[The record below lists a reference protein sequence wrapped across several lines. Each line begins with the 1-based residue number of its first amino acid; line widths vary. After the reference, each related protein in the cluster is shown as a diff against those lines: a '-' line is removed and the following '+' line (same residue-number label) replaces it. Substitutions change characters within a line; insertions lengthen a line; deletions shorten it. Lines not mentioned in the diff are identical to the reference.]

1 MSPEIPL
8 DDVASRSFSHS
19 LRGYDPREVDAYLAE
34 LSAQV
39 RRMQS
44 KYLAARQQIGD
55 LEDGDVE
62 SHIDAT
68 TLEIN
73 ELLQT
78 SRMAAESM
86 RERAAVDAEAIRSNA
101 GAESDRTLT
110 SADADSF
117 ALRKSAWEAS
127 TEMVEQV
134 RREIGVLHEQA
145 DRDALA
151 IVGEAERNAHKKLAA
166 ARRDADTKVRTAGVE
181 AERILLEGRRD
192 CDEMIERA
200 TRATEAAQERTKA
213 LERRHENLMDEL
225 EELRLHRDSPPDPP
239 SRGAAGTVRLIQPGA
254 TSPKPVDPSID
265 VEPSIQFEEQEREP
279 RVAQPRVQRA
289 PFADSSESVRL
300 IDPSTVP
307 EEVEV
312 DADEIAVEVARLRSG
327 VSTEETVE
335 DNSVESG
342 DDTGDDADEVDSGGG
357 PPSDG
362 ASIEPPLDDQALA
375 KAWSET
381 PPIAAVSKDDLGS
394 LFHELRVTDPP
405 PTTKPRQRVSAGENA
420 VSEDTS
426 VEDLLPPEPINA
438 FEVRDTAL
446 LPITNRVLRD
456 IKRQLADVQNL
467 QLDELKNDPA
477 NWQPDRDALES
488 RLAQELIVVQRES
501 FSTGY
506 SSASTLLALEVDLA
520 RVDAPKGDT
529 TQFISAL
536 FDEVVL
542 TVQASREAG
551 STAKA
556 LGADVSRVYRVWRTD
571 EAERRLRHLAGAAYH
586 NGLLKGLAAGGVK
599 NVRISV
605 HDACGAC
612 KVRADMG
619 LSVGDSG
626 VLPIHDDCRCTI
638 VPQ

>member
-68 TLEIN
+68 TSEIN

-166 ARRDADTKVRTAGVE
+166 ARREADTKVRAAGVE
-181 AERILLEGRRD
+181 AERILLEGGRD
-192 CDEMIERA
+192 CNEMIERA
-200 TRATEAAQERTKA
+200 TRATEAAQERTRA
-213 LERRHENLMDEL
+213 LEHRRENLMDEL
-225 EELRLHRDSPPDPP
+225 EELRLDRDAPPDPP

-254 TSPKPVDPSID
+254 TSPTPVDPSID
-265 VEPSIQFEEQEREP
+265 VEPSIQFEEQEHEP
-279 RVAQPRVQRA
+279 RVAQPRVQHA
-289 PFADSSESVRL
+289 PFADSPESVRL

-307 EEVEV
+307 EEIEV
-312 DADEIAVEVARLRSG
+312 DADEIAVEVARLRST
-327 VSTEETVE
+327 VSSEEAVE
-335 DNSVESG
+335 DTAAESG
-342 DDTGDDADEVDSGGG
+342 DDGDKVGSE
-357 PPSDG
+357 DG
-362 ASIEPPLDDQALA
+362 ALSEGVTSPDDRALA
-375 KAWSET
+375 KAWSEA
-381 PPIAAVSKDDLGS
+381 PPNVAVSKDDLGS
-394 LFHELRVTDPP
+394 LFHKLRVTDPESA
-405 PTTKPRQRVSAGENA
+405 TMHPRKRAAAGENA

-426 VEDLLPPEPINA
+426 VEDLLPPDPINE
-438 FEVRDTAL
+438 FKVRDTAL

-477 NWQPDRDALES
+477 NWQPDRDALET
-488 RLAQELIVVQRES
+488 RLVQELIVVQTES

-506 SSASTLLALEVDLA
+506 SAASTLLALEVDPA